1 MSSLTT
7 TFTPPASCTHT
18 GIAHI
23 QVNDVQYYLLQ
34 GEPATSTDCYPD
46 GYDPDRTA
54 LYAPG
59 VCPSGYTEACSR
71 LETFATVTETIFT
84 CCPTQ
89 LVHSCLTSTNE
100 RYSWQN
106 TLACHSAITT
116 ERDGK
121 WTISAVTRVSDGT
134 TQIARET
141 GTETFGAVNAHGV
154 QIKVW
159 DGAFPTSTSTSTST
173 SATQDAG
180 TTTTT
185 QDPGPT
191 AAQSEGSGPSE
202 RPGGGGGDDSGAGTG
217 LSPGAAAGIGIGA
230 GVLVISACL
239 FAIWLLRRRRK
250 RTTNGYAAASKGNNN
265 SNNNHNN
272 NWPPRSST
280 DVQELSAE
288 PKVPFVRH
296 EMVGDHQYPYRPGDP
311 PRELE
316 SRM

>member
-106 TLACHSAITT
+106 TLACYSTITT
-116 ERDGK
+116 EQDGK

-159 DGAFPTSTSTSTST
+159 DGAFPTSTSTS
-173 SATQDAG
+173 A
-180 TTTTT
+180 T

-191 AAQSEGSGPSE
+191 AAQSEGSIPRE
-202 RPGGGGGDDSGAGTG
+202 RQDGDDAGAGTG
-217 LSPGAAAGIGIGA
+217 LSSGAAGGIGAGA

-239 FAIWLLRRRRK
+239 FGFWLLRRRRK
-250 RTTNGYAAASKGNNN
+250 RSKNGYAAASKGNR
-265 SNNNHNN
+265 
-272 NWPPRSST
+272 PRSST
-280 DVQELSAE
+280 NVQELPAE
-288 PKVPFVRH
+288 PKEPSVRH